1 MKRKSK
7 TQKIGWNTFT
17 ELQILGASPNCTEK
31 YNQELISLED
41 IIIWGFLTSS
51 QLIQIW
57 SHKGNKGRLIRE
69 DKKTFLL
76 TQKFKKY
83 RSRAKRKQCRDKR
96 F

>member
-57 SHKGNKGRLIRE
+57 SHKGNKGRLITE
-69 DKKTFLL
+69 DKKNISIDSKI
-76 TQKFKKY
+76 QEI
-83 RSRAKRKQCRDKR
+83 
-96 F
+96 